1 MSGVDSA
8 EMNRQA
14 LELLGALPF
23 FDLDLGADVVSLIG
37 RNIDDDALRQWSGQY
52 VFDLAASG
60 LLEDVKGL
68 LRVPEPQR
76 NRFAH
81 LWADKGDL
89 ITEALERFEAHAS
102 NQLRHRLNR
111 ILGSR
116 PAELLI
122 QSVRVAA
129 DRQGTKSFDQLID
142 TVHESERLGR
152 STDAENA
159 AATLRRYL
167 GDEDRRLVFL
177 DALAKWQIGNR
188 AAAASG
194 FEQVLSVRSKDKA
207 EGIAAHLLATYR
219 HELEIPDDGKPIQL
233 LARAER
239 ALRAV
244 HDNWGLSLT
253 YSTHGRVLRDHAKRV
268 DPADAALLQKS
279 LAEYSRAEKALAK
292 IAVDDLPD
300 RSRSLGW
307 IRLAKA
313 ETLNEQGEVRAAIEI
328 AEDVLSFL
336 PDSAYEK
343 LYCRSLL
350 ARLYRDGKRVGDA
363 LEVLNRDVIRRV
375 RATRRT
381 DAEVARAL
389 NILATV
395 QRASGDLAG
404 AERSAAE
411 SFALGESL
419 GDRRHI
425 VHSGQ
430 TLAAIKFD
438 RLGPDHTSSEVRAL
452 RSVLYRLREQGVA
465 IDDMLLR
472 LPNGNQSRPAH
483 ERP

>member
-1 MSGVDSA
+1 MSGVDSV
-8 EMNRQA
+8 ELNRQA
-14 LELLGALPF
+14 LELLSALPF
-23 FDLDLGADVVSLIG
+23 FDANLGADVVSLLA
-37 RNIDDDALRQWSGQY
+37 RRIDDEALRQWSGQY

-76 NRFAH
+76 NRLAH
-81 LWADKGDL
+81 TWADKDDL
-89 ITEALERFEAHAS
+89 IAEALVRFAAHAS

-111 ILGSR
+111 ILGAR

-129 DRQGTKSFDQLID
+129 DRQGTASFDQLID

-159 AATLRRYL
+159 AAALRRYL
-167 GDEDRRLVFL
+167 SNEDRRLVFL
-177 DALAKWQIGNR
+177 DALAQWQTGNR
-188 AAAASG
+188 AVAASG
-194 FEQVLSVRSKDKA
+194 FEQVLSVRLKDKA

-219 HELEIPDDGKPIQL
+219 HELEIPDDSKPVQL
-233 LARAER
+233 LLRAEK

-253 YSTHGRVLRDHAKRV
+253 HSTHGRVLRDHAKRV
-268 DPADAALLQKS
+268 DPADEALLQKS
-279 LAEYSRAEKALAK
+279 LLEYLRAEKALAK
-292 IAVDDLPD
+292 VPVDDLPD

-307 IRLAKA
+307 IRLARA
-313 ETLNEQGEVRAAIEI
+313 ETLNEQGSVLAAIEI
-328 AEDVLSFL
+328 AEDVLDTL

-350 ARLYRDGKRVGDA
+350 ARLYRDGDRVGDA
-363 LEVLNRDVIRRV
+363 LEVLDREVIRRM
-375 RATRRT
+375 RATRRA

-404 AERSAAE
+404 AERSAEE
-411 SFALGESL
+411 SLALGESL

-425 VHSGQ
+425 VHAGR
-430 TLAAIKFD
+430 TLTAIKFD
-438 RLGPDHTSSEVRAL
+438 RLGPAPMSSEVRAL
-452 RSVLYRLREQGVA
+452 RSVLYRLREYGVA
-465 IDDMLLR
+465 VDDMLLK
-472 LPNGNQSRPAH
+472 LPQGKQNR
-483 ERP
+483 